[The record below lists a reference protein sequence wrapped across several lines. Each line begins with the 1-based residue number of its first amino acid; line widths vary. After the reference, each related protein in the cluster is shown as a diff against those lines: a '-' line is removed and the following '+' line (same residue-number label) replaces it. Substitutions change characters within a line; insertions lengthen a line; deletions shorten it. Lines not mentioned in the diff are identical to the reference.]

1 MKQKI
6 KRLLCLLMACQLF
19 TTTAWARPDWPSDTG
34 IQAEAG
40 IVMDADSG
48 AILFGQNI
56 HLPYAPAS
64 ITKILTALLVLEN
77 CQLDETVTFSETA
90 CNSVESDSGNKLGVV
105 PGDTLTV
112 EDCLYGLLLVSAN
125 QAANALAEHVAG
137 SIPAFVD
144 MMNEK
149 LKELGCKESHFD
161 NPSGLNG
168 ETQYVSAYDMAL
180 IAQAAYNNKTM
191 LEISAVKSKKLAP
204 TINYPGGITVS
215 QEHRLLKE
223 NDEFHYEPA
232 KAGKTGYLQA
242 AGNTLVTYAEKD
254 GRRQIS
260 VILKG
265 QPRQYFADSAEL
277 LAFGFRRFQNVTVA
291 DYESRY
297 VTGNE
302 MINLDR
308 GSFSASDLMID
319 PDSVITLPIG
329 SSFED
334 AALTLGALPET
345 YPDRAVAQL
354 TYTYN
359 ERIIGTAYLMVKD
372 GVPMGDEEPESPE
385 ESIPAETVPATQ
397 ANSPEKSEGSYT
409 PANLGAIIKG
419 LGILLI
425 VGLAALAVGWIIY
438 RRKKEA
444 EDLARRREARRK
456 RLMQYGDEEEFER
469 LLAEKKA
476 KNTRINH
483 SQDEEED

>member
-1 MKQKI
+1 
-6 KRLLCLLMACQLF
+6 
-19 TTTAWARPDWPSDTG
+19 
-34 IQAEAG
+34 
-40 IVMDADSG
+40 
-48 AILFGQNI
+48 
-56 HLPYAPAS
+56 
-64 ITKILTALLVLEN
+64 
-77 CQLDETVTFSETA
+77 
-90 CNSVESDSGNKLGVV
+90 
-105 PGDTLTV
+105 
-112 EDCLYGLLLVSAN
+112 
-125 QAANALAEHVAG
+125 
-137 SIPAFVD
+137 
-144 MMNEK
+144 
-149 LKELGCKESHFD
+149 
-161 NPSGLNG
+161 
-168 ETQYVSAYDMAL
+168 
-180 IAQAAYNNKTM
+180 
-191 LEISAVKSKKLAP
+191 
-204 TINYPGGITVS
+204 
-215 QEHRLLKE
+215 
-223 NDEFHYEPA
+223 
-232 KAGKTGYLQA
+232 
-242 AGNTLVTYAEKD
+242 
-254 GRRQIS
+254 
-260 VILKG
+260 
-265 QPRQYFADSAEL
+265 
-277 LAFGFRRFQNVTVA
+277 
-291 DYESRY
+291 
-297 VTGNE
+297 
-302 MINLDR
+302 
-308 GSFSASDLMID
+308 MID

-334 AALTLGALPET
+334 ADLTLGALPET